1 MAIDVLIL
9 QPLVN
14 NFYLISIRSVV
25 VVVGIVLTGSTAF
38 LAIDFAIAWVF
49 IAFVADIADT
59 DYNPDISDLW
69 MVMLDWNYAVTQW
82 VIC

>member
-1 MAIDVLIL
+1 MKICCSGPDYRNYFSLIPEVGSRSRRGIVLIIAWSSEMAIDVLIL

-38 LAIDFAIAWVF
+38 LAIDFAIA
-49 IAFVADIADT
+49 
-59 DYNPDISDLW
+59 
-69 MVMLDWNYAVTQW
+69 
-82 VIC
+82 